1 MDGKRPSRSSQSG
14 EASLVP
20 IPYSTSPMHMS
31 HGQERASKRV
41 ARAGRHFISGL
52 GSGVASA
59 VILQPLDLLKTRV
72 QQQSGRKSLPA
83 LLRQMRQEPDFLQQ
97 LWRGTLPSVLR
108 TGAGSALYFTSLNWI
123 RQELSRQSVAG
134 QGASTQQRA
143 GSSTLPTLTNTGN
156 LASGALARTLC
167 GFVLMPLT
175 VVKVRFESS
184 IFAYPS
190 LRAATKNIYQ
200 VDGLRGFFAGF
211 GATAM
216 RDAPYAGMYVL
227 FYEILKTQL
236 AQLASDSRTHSEHT
250 KMQSTLASSINF
262 TSAALAAT
270 MCSAISN
277 PFDAIKTRIQLQPR
291 SYKNMGQAAMKMVR
305 EDGLRSFWTG
315 LGLRMTRKVLS
326 SALAWTLYEE
336 LIRRSESR

>member
-1 MDGKRPSRSSQSG
+1 
-14 EASLVP
+14 
-20 IPYSTSPMHMS
+20 MS
-31 HGQERASKRV
+31 HP
-41 ARAGRHFISGL
+41 GRHFISGL

-72 QQQSGRKSLPA
+72 QQQADHESLRV
-83 LLRQMRQEPDFLQQ
+83 LLRQMRREPHFLAQ

-123 RQELSRQSVAG
+123 RHELSKHPLAG
-134 QGASTQQRA
+134 RRHASTRT
-143 GSSTLPTLTNTGN
+143 GSSILPALTNSGN
-156 LASGALARTLC
+156 LVSGALARTFC
-167 GFVLMPLT
+167 GFILMPLT
-175 VVKVRFESS
+175 VIKVRFESN
-184 IFAYPS
+184 IYAYPS
-190 LRAATKNIYQ
+190 MRAATHGIYQ

-227 FYEILKTQL
+227 FYEILKTHL
-236 AQLASDSRTHSEHT
+236 ARLASDARAHSGQT
-250 KMQSTLASSINF
+250 KMQSALASSINF

-277 PFDAIKTRIQLQPR
+277 PFDAVKTRIQLQPR
-291 SYKNMGQAAMKMVR
+291 SYKNMGQAAMKMLR
-305 EDGLRSFWTG
+305 EDGFKSFWNG
-315 LGLRMTRKVLS
+315 LGLRMARKVLS

-336 LIRRSESR
+336 LIRRSERAESR